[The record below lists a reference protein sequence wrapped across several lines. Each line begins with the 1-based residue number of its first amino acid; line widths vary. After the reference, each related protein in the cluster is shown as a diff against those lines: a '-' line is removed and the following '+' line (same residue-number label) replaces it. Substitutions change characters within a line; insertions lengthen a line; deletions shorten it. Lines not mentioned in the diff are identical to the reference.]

1 MKPWMYPQLDQM
13 GIPIIMI
20 ERYAFQIAKEDIERD
35 NKPVL
40 ITRRNNRFYL

>member
-20 ERYAFQIAKEDIERD
+20 ERYAFQIAK
-35 NKPVL
+35 VL
-40 ITRRNNRFYL
+40 ITRNQIKEISDNETGI